1 MPKKFK
7 VLKVRDKTDNYSQK
21 VERLWDVPFRALLVA
36 KSGHGK
42 SNLLTN
48 MLLNE
53 KLGYKRLFDG
63 EDIHIFAPSIKNDE
77 KMKLIIEQKDIPDHN
92 LHEDYSDQLLLDVYE
107 SLIDD
112 YKESIADRVQPTYKL
127 IILDDLSYGGGF
139 ANNRFN
145 ALSKVYCNSRKWLIS
160 VICLQQ
166 LYSHTTPTIR
176 NNASILFFFNTPTS
190 QIDQIEADHNYLQ
203 SKKDFVKMFRE
214 TVKDKH
220 SFLCVNY
227 SNDYKDLYLDSEFNS
242 VLGEKD
248 AEKKDSK

>member
-77 KMKLIIEQKDIPDHN
+77 KMKLIIWCANVDFPMPLAPDKRI
-92 LHEDYSDQLLLDVYE
+92 LLGRFP
-107 SLIDD
+107 SLYIF
-112 YKESIADRVQPTYKL
+112 E
-127 IILDDLSYGGGF
+127 
-139 ANNRFN
+139 
-145 ALSKVYCNSRKWLIS
+145 IS
-160 VICLQQ
+160 SNV
-166 LYSHTTPTIR
+166 S
-176 NNASILFFFNTPTS
+176 
-190 QIDQIEADHNYLQ
+190 
-203 SKKDFVKMFRE
+203 
-214 TVKDKH
+214 
-220 SFLCVNY
+220 VNP
-227 SNDYKDLYLDSEFNS
+227 
-242 VLGEKD
+242 
-248 AEKKDSK
+248 